1 MEVAD
6 CGFINKADQVS
17 ILGKN
22 EDLYETSLPQTFKKK
37 ITLKDLIHVPYRMIS
52 FQHSFLVPRLS

>member
-6 CGFINKADQVS
+6 CDCINKSDQVS

-22 EDLYETSLPQTFKKK
+22 EELYETSLPQTLKKK
-37 ITLKDLIHVPYRMIS
+37 TLKDLIHVPYRMIS